1 MSTTLVYN
9 CLFILLKIFINN
21 FNLIL
26 PPKLNSSSTT
36 GIYLLE
42 RIIRY
47 IPSSV
52 KKNIKKK
59 FVFWKFNAI

>member
-21 FNLIL
+21 FNSIL
-26 PPKLNSSSTT
+26 PPKLNSGSTT